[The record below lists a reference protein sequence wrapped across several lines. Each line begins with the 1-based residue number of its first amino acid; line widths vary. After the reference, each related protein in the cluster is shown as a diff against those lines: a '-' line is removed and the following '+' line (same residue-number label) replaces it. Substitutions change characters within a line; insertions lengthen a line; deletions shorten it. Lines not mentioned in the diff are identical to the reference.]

1 MNPGHLSIK
10 YHTWFASVSGML
22 VKEVCTSQIV
32 NKCSACSRAGPYI
45 LSLVLI
51 PFWAAEEPRDSSCL
65 KMSQCSDVS
74 KETLTCVTHVS

>member
-10 YHTWFASVSGML
+10 YHTWFANVSGML

-32 NKCSACSRAGPYI
+32 NKCHACSRAGPYI

-51 PFWAAEEPRDSSCL
+51 PLWAAGEPWDSSCL
-65 KMSQCSDVS
+65 KMSKCSDVS
-74 KETLTCVTHVS
+74 KETLTCVIHVS